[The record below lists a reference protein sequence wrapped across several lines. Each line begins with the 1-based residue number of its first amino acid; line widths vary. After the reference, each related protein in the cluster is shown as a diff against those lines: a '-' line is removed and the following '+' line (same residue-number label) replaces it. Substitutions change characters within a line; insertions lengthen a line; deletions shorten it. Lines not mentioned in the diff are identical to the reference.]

1 MASESIDVSDGVRW
15 ETRSEYYR
23 KNPKAF
29 AVVIAITVFGPF
41 LGLFLAGW
49 LGVMAG
55 LVLGGIAY
63 WISPLASTR
72 IIEIT
77 RG

>member
-1 MASESIDVSDGVRW
+1 VASESIDVSDSVRW

-49 LGVMAG
+49 
-55 LVLGGIAY
+55 
-63 WISPLASTR
+63 PLTSTTWTPCR
-72 IIEIT
+72 LRAHSSAT
-77 RG
+77 